1 MALMSEVGALRKR
14 LSRRPAVAQAVVAI
28 MRTEGID
35 EAAAFR
41 RLREIA
47 MESRR
52 TIEDAAEA
60 VVARS
65 GSGNDARDSA

>member
-1 MALMSEVGALRKR
+1 
-14 LSRRPAVAQAVVAI
+14 
-28 MRTEGID
+28 MRGEGVD

-65 GSGNDARDSA
+65 GSENDARDSA